1 MTKAERIFSTTRFEC
16 KKHLD
21 AWGYEVNPDGSA
33 VGFNFVTT
41 DEVVCVR
48 TLNDMD
54 KQLIR
59 LRREYE
65 IAKKYGVI
73 TEAECEY
80 KNQILDMVES
90 TIKNTR
96 KTLAS

>member
-1 MTKAERIFSTTRFEC
+1 
-16 KKHLD
+16 
-21 AWGYEVNPDGSA
+21 
-33 VGFNFVTT
+33 
-41 DEVVCVR
+41 
-48 TLNDMD
+48 MD

-73 TEAECEY
+73 TEAEYEY